1 MTDIVRPD
9 SPSIAG
15 NQQTTWKP
23 EDLNPDLAAIAM
35 AREYTKRWPT
45 PTVINEKHATFQGLW
60 TGINHCDENKTYFD
74 CSLRIRTFEQVGI
87 LSVNKSGKL
96 FNSLFA
102 YWMKPNYI
110 IQGMPNMQ
118 QEEEKPGM
126 ISRIWGK
133 LTGKGQEE
141 NKT

>member
-1 MTDIVRPD
+1 MTDIVRPI
-9 SPSIAG
+9 SPSVTDKS
-15 NQQTTWKP
+15 QPTWKP

-45 PTVINEKHATFQGLW
+45 PTVINDKHSVYQGIWMGLNHSEENPTF
-60 TGINHCDENKTYFD
+60 YD
-74 CSLRIRTFEQVGI
+74 CSLRIRVFEEVGK
-87 LSVNKSGKL
+87 LSVNKNGKL

-118 QEEEKPGM
+118 MEEEKPGLV
-126 ISRIWGK
+126 SRLWGK
-133 LTGKGQEE
+133 LTGKGSEE
-141 NKT
+141 K